1 MELSQPKNNTAEV
14 LFNLI
19 IKGSVSMKDFAW
31 MEGFRTRVSEINLKH
46 NITLLKTSETAE
58 NKYGHPIRFI
68 RHTLPEDQLEFATS
82 VYNQINK
89 N

>member
-14 LFNLI
+14 LLKLI
-19 IKGSVSMKDFAW
+19 TKGSVSMKDFSW

-46 NITLLKTSETAE
+46 NIPLLKTTETDE
-58 NKYGHPIRFI
+58 NKHGHPIRFI
-68 RHTLPEDQLEFATS
+68 KHSLPDDQVDFATE
-82 VYNQINK
+82 VYNKINK